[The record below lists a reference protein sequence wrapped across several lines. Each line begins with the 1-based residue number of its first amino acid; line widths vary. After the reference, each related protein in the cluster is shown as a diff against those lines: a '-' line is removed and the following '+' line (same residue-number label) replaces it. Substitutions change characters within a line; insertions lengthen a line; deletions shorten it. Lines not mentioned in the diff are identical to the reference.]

1 MSTVFLATSPLHI
14 IISTLIASS
23 MKKTDCNLILCGKEK
38 ERIKLFNTLLTQW
51 PQSPFSSVVSL
62 EHAKRPKNFIHTLNA
77 IKPTEVI
84 VGNDLVPEFF
94 AIAHLS
100 TKFNFKLSYMDD
112 GLHSYIEY
120 DKAVKNKYF
129 HFLQNIARRITK
141 GYTKPLPHTL
151 GSSPLTND
159 AYLFFPLL
167 AKNRIISKNCLQII
181 ISKKSIM
188 ILKDF
193 GKHCCKELNLQL
205 PPSQE
210 NIALFVLPHHSR
222 MSLAIQ
228 RDFEDSMKKSITK
241 NLIPILKNHP
251 SNDDIIADNI
261 LNKFTKNSISTIPK
275 SLPIELII
283 CYKQPNFIMGGLSSI
298 FLSTKAMSDNIKFK
312 LIADKETI
320 IPQQISDV
328 LFSADLKQSVK

>member
-1 MSTVFLATSPLHI
+1 MSIIFLATSPLHI

-38 ERIKLFNTLLTQW
+38 ERIKLFHTLLTQW
-51 PQSPFSSVVSL
+51 PQSPFSNIVAL
-62 EHAKRPKNFIHTLNA
+62 EHAKKPKNFIDTLNA

-84 VGNDLVPEFF
+84 VGNDLLPEFF
-94 AIAHLS
+94 ALAHLS

-112 GLHSYIEY
+112 GLNSYIEY

-129 HFLQNIARRITK
+129 HFLKNITRRITK

-151 GSSPLTND
+151 GSSPLTNN

-167 AKNRIISKNCLQII
+167 AKNKIISKNCLQII
-181 ISKKSIM
+181 INKKSIM

-193 GKHCCKELNLQL
+193 GEHCCKELNLQL
-205 PPSQE
+205 PSGQE

-228 RDFEDSMKKSITK
+228 RDFENSMKESIAK
-241 NLIPILKNHP
+241 NLIPVLKNHP
-251 SNDDIIADNI
+251 SNSDTVAENI

-283 CYKQPNFIMGGLSSI
+283 CCKQPNFIMGGLSSI

-312 LIADKETI
+312 LIADKEII
-320 IPQQISDV
+320 IPPQIADI
-328 LFSADLKQSVK
+328 LFSADLKQNFK

>member
-1 MSTVFLATSPLHI
+1 MSTIFLATSPLHI
-14 IISTLIASS
+14 LISTLIASS
-23 MKKTDCNLILCGKEK
+23 MKKAECHLILCGKEK
-38 ERIKLFNTLLTQW
+38 ERIRLFHTLLTQW
-51 PQSPFSSVVSL
+51 PQSPFSSIIAL
-62 EHAKRPKNFIHTLNA
+62 EHAKRPKNFIDTLNT

-120 DKAVKNKYF
+120 DKAVTNKYF
-129 HFLQNIARRITK
+129 HFLKNLTRRISK

-167 AKNRIISKNCLQII
+167 AKDRIISKNCLQII
-181 ISKKSIM
+181 INEKSI
-188 ILKDF
+188 ITLKDF

-205 PPSQE
+205 PPRQE
-210 NIALFVLPHHSR
+210 SIALFVLPHHSR
-222 MSLAIQ
+222 MSLDIQ
-228 RDFEDSMKKSITK
+228 REFEISIKKSISK
-241 NLIPILKNHP
+241 NLIPVLKNHP
-251 SNDDIIADNI
+251 SNDDTVVDNI
-261 LNKFTKNSISTIPK
+261 LRNFTNNSISTIPK
-275 SLPIELII
+275 ALPIELII
-283 CYKQPNFIMGGLSSI
+283 CYKQPHFIMGGLSSI

-312 LIADKETI
+312 LIADEETI
-320 IPQQISDV
+320 IPPKISDI
-328 LFSADLKQSVK
+328 LFQ